1 MDKLKTVTLFLYRHS
16 LIRYLAVG
24 GSTFILDF
32 GILFLL
38 HGVWDLNL
46 GASASVAYWVSISYN
61 FILNRYWT
69 FDAHEKESLKR
80 HITGYMMLLV
90 ANYLFTV
97 TFVSIVGEHINYM
110 IAKALAVAIQMIW
123 TYYVYK
129 RYIFV

>member
-1 MDKLKTVTLFLYRHS
+1 MDKIKTLTLFLYRHS

-24 GSTFILDF
+24 GTTFLLDF
-32 GILFLL
+32 GILFVL
-38 HGVWDLNL
+38 HGLWELNL

-97 TFVSIVGEHINYM
+97 TFVSIVGAHINYM